1 MKNEINLLTQRKYF
15 DRRLRQQLTLLRN
28 ISIGLLFV
36 VTASSM
42 VLFFLIAASP
52 LPEIKK
58 QESYALF
65 RISQLHAKMG
75 KHLLVQDQLK
85 HVDKLT
91 KTRDRFDE
99 LLSLIKEN
107 SSPTVRLKSV
117 KIEKKEMVL
126 TFVTPSLSDFNPL
139 IEQVEALTSDQ
150 KIFEKVLVNSLS
162 LVPEDG
168 EYEIELDI
176 LQKKL

>member
-1 MKNEINLLTQRKYF
+1 MKNEINLFTQRKHF

-28 ISIGLLFV
+28 VSIGLLFV

-42 VLFFLIAASP
+42 ILFFLIAASP

-58 QESYALF
+58 QESAALF
-65 RISQLHAKMG
+65 RISQLHVKMG

-85 HVDKLT
+85 HVDKLE
-91 KTRDRFDE
+91 KARDRFDE
-99 LLSLIKEN
+99 LLPLIKEN
-107 SSPTVRLKSV
+107 SPPTVRVKSV
-117 KIEKKEMVL
+117 QIEKKEMVL
-126 TFVTPSLSDFNPL
+126 TFATATLSDFNPL
-139 IEQVEALTSDQ
+139 IEQVEELTSNQ

-168 EYEIELDI
+168 EYEIELSI
-176 LQKKL
+176 GQK